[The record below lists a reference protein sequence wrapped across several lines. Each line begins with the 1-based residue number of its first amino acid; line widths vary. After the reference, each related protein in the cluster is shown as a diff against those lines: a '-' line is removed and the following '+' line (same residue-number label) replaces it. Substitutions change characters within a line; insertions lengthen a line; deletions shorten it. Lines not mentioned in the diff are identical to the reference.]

1 MSNLPS
7 QLPRNLQEFAHAVS
21 AYNSCLHLES
31 TIQTDI
37 DGMHDVNQSRRS
49 MIYCRIL
56 GYFLIYAPSD
66 QARRTIELEIVSC
79 KNKRDALLEL
89 GELYYGH
96 FILAFRSNKGKTP
109 TPSNLSSRASYD
121 TIAEMTKDLLEEAP
135 QNHSSA
141 KKRALVRDGFRC
153 PVTGRVDEDYV
164 LKNHELY
171 QKVTRE
177 KLRTAYTQCA
187 HIISEFISSG
197 ITEGSDKSQ
206 CAATVW
212 AILKRF
218 GYPTLLD
225 ELSGSK
231 VHRLENVITMEFNL
245 RQRFDNLRIW
255 FTPTDH
261 VNQYKLEAR
270 YPFLL
275 TGYSPLVTFTTP
287 DERNLPVPNPAYL
300 ALHASCAKV
309 AHLSGA
315 AEYIDQVFSDME
327 ETRVLSADGA
337 SADVL
342 EHAIF
347 YASSRPFRS
356 EEYLYPVM
364 D

>member
-1 MSNLPS
+1 M
-7 QLPRNLQEFAHAVS
+7 
-21 AYNSCLHLES
+21 CLHLES
-31 TIQTDI
+31 IIQTGI
-37 DGMHDVNQSRRS
+37 DDMHDVKQSRRS

-56 GYFLIYAPSD
+56 GYLLIHAPSD
-66 QARRTIELEIVSC
+66 EAHKTVELEIVSC
-79 KNKRDALLEL
+79 EEKKDALLEL
-89 GELYYGH
+89 GELYYEH
-96 FILAFRSNKGKTP
+96 FIRAFRSNKDEI
-109 TPSNLSSRASYD
+109 PSNHSSLASFD
-121 TIAEMTKDLLEEAP
+121 TIADMTKDLLEEAP
-135 QNHSSA
+135 QNLSNA

-153 PVTGRVDEDYV
+153 LITGRVDENYA
-164 LKNHELY
+164 LKNHELL
-171 QKVTRE
+171 QKVTCE

-231 VHRLENVITMEFNL
+231 VHRLENVITMELNL
-245 RQRFDNLRIW
+245 RQRFHNLRIW

-261 VNQYKLEAR
+261 LNQYKLEAR

-275 TGYSPLVTFTTP
+275 TGYSPLVTFTTS

-315 AEYIDQVFSDME
+315 AEYIDQVLSDME
-327 ETRVLSADGA
+327 EAGVLSADGA

-347 YASSRPFRS
+347 YASSRPFWS